1 VHEDTRCRVLLL
13 LCIMVKR
20 NSIQQG
26 HGTMLDWLIIGGGI
40 QGTALTFYLVQ
51 RRRVQR
57 DGLRILDPHDRL
69 LARWREM
76 TASVGMDYLRS
87 PGVHHLHDDPW
98 SLQTFAQTQAGQS
111 LARYIPVFHRPS
123 LDLFNAHSA
132 ALIERARLQDLHLQA
147 WAQGL
152 HRLENGEGWRVQT
165 SAGDLEARRVVLAI
179 SPTEQPYWPEWAV
192 QMREQGAAVAHIF
205 ENDFRRQSLLTHES
219 IVVLG
224 GGITAAQAALALAR
238 EKPGA
243 VTLLMRHD
251 IRLSNFDSDPCW
263 VTRLCLDEFYA
274 TSNLSERRAIIRR
287 ARQRGS
293 MPTDV
298 AEALAQGV
306 ESGLLRVIVGEVT
319 QAQNKAGE
327 IALALN
333 TGADLTADAL
343 LLATGFDPKR
353 PGGAWLDAAIA
364 ENDLPTAPDGY
375 PVVDS
380 TLCWAPGLHVMG
392 ALAELEI
399 GPTARNFIG
408 ARLAVARIGTA
419 I

>member
-1 VHEDTRCRVLLL
+1 
-13 LCIMVKR
+13 
-20 NSIQQG
+20 
-26 HGTMLDWLIIGGGI
+26 MLDWLMIGGGI
-40 QGTALTFYLVQ
+40 QGTALAFYLVQ
-51 RRRVQR
+51 RRRVKR
-57 DGLRILDPHDRL
+57 EELRILDPHDRL
-69 LARWREM
+69 LARWQQM
-76 TASVGMDYLRS
+76 TTSVGMDYLRS

-98 SLQTFAQTQAGQS
+98 SLQTFAQTQAGQP

-132 ALIERARLQDLHLQA
+132 ALIERARLQDLHVQA
-147 WAQGL
+147 RAEGL
-152 HRLENGEGWRVQT
+152 HRLENSEGWRVQT

-192 QMREQGAAVAHIF
+192 ALREQGAPVSHIF
-205 ENDFRRQSLLTHES
+205 ENGFRRESLLTHES

-224 GGITAAQAALALAR
+224 GGITAAQSALALAR

-274 TSNLSERRAIIRR
+274 TSDLIERRAIIKR

-298 AEALAQGV
+298 AEALAQSV
-306 ESGLLRVIVGEVT
+306 ESGLLRVVVGEVV
-319 QAQNKAGE
+319 QAETNVGA
-327 IALALN
+327 IDLALN
-333 TGADLTADAL
+333 TGARLTADAL
-343 LLATGFDPKR
+343 LLATGFDSKR

-364 ENDLPTAPDGY
+364 ENNLPTAPDAY

-380 TLCWAPGLHVMG
+380 ALCWSPGLYVMG

-408 ARLAVARIGTA
+408 ARLAVARIGTV